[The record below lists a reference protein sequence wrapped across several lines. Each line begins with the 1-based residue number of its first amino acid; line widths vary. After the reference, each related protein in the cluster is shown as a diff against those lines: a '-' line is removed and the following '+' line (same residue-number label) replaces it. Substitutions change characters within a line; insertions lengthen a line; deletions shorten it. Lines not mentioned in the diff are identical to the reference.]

1 MRSLF
6 NYIIKPKGKR
16 YNNTKD
22 IDGKELIINSDN
34 YQFKHV
40 NKEAVIVALPMS
52 IKTNLKVGDTIIVH
66 HNVFRRWKDI
76 RGIEQNS
83 KGYFEEDKYF
93 VQLDQIYLYKQN
105 NQWKSINDYCFIKPI
120 HAIDDFSIE
129 KEEPLIGILK
139 YAGDDLH
146 ALGLNENDLVGF
158 IPNSEYEFVID
169 GERLYRVLSNHISIK
184 YEYKENEEEYNP
196 SWASSS

>member
-1 MRSLF
+1 MKSLF

-40 NKEAVIVALPMS
+40 NKEAVVVALPLS

-76 RGIEQNS
+76 RGVEKNS
-83 KGYFEEDKYF
+83 KSYYKDDMWF
-93 VQLDQIYLYKQN
+93 VMHDQIFAYKRN
-105 NQWKSINDYCFIKPI
+105 NIWKPLEGYCFVKPIKPY
-120 HAIDDFSIE
+120 DKLNVN
-129 KEEPLIGILK
+129 KEEALMGIVK
-139 YAGDDLH
+139 HSDGTVAKGS
-146 ALGLNENDLVGF
+146 LVGF
-158 IPNSEYEFVID
+158 KPNSECEVIINN
-169 GERLYRVLSNHISIK
+169 ERLYRVLSKFITIQ
-184 YEYKENEEEYNP
+184 YEYQGKEEEYNP
-196 SWASSS
+196 SWL

>member
-1 MRSLF
+1 VRSLF

-34 YQFKHV
+34 YQFKYV

-76 RGIEQNS
+76 RGVEKNS
-83 KGYFEEDKYF
+83 KSYYKDDMWF
-93 VQLDQIYLYKQN
+93 VLHDQIFAYKRN
-105 NQWKSINDYCFIKPI
+105 NIWKPLNVYCFVKPIKPY
-120 HAIDDFSIE
+120 DNLNVN
-129 KEEPLIGILK
+129 KEEALMGIIK
-139 YAGDDLH
+139 HSDGTVAK
-146 ALGLNENDLVGF
+146 NSLVGF
-158 IPNSEYEFVID
+158 KPNSECEVIINN
-169 GERLYRVLSNHISIK
+169 ERLYRVLSKFITIQ
-184 YEYKENEEEYNP
+184 YEYQGQEEEYNP
-196 SWASSS
+196 SWL

>member
-34 YQFKHV
+34 YQFKYV

-76 RGIEQNS
+76 RGVEKNS
-83 KGYFEEDKYF
+83 KSYYKDDMWF
-93 VQLDQIYLYKQN
+93 VLHDQIFAYKRN
-105 NQWKSINDYCFIKPI
+105 NIWKPLDGYCFVKPIKPY
-120 HAIDDFSIE
+120 DNLNVN
-129 KEEPLIGILK
+129 KEEALMGIIK
-139 YAGDDLH
+139 HSDGTVAK
-146 ALGLNENDLVGF
+146 NSLVGF
-158 IPNSEYEFVID
+158 KPNSECEVIINN
-169 GERLYRVLSNHISIK
+169 ERLYRVLSKFITIQ
-184 YEYKENEEEYNP
+184 YEYQGQEEEYNP
-196 SWASSS
+196 SWL

>member
-34 YQFKHV
+34 YQFRHV

-76 RGIEQNS
+76 RGVEKNS
-83 KGYFEEDKYF
+83 KSYYKNDMWF
-93 VQLDQIYLYKQN
+93 VMHDQIFAYKRN
-105 NQWKSINDYCFIKPI
+105 NIWKPLEGYCFVKPIKPYNKLNVN
-120 HAIDDFSIE
+120 
-129 KEEPLIGILK
+129 KEE
-139 YAGDDLH
+139 
-146 ALGLNENDLVGF
+146 ALMGVVKHSDGTVAKDSLVGF
-158 IPNSEYEFVID
+158 KPNSECEVIINN
-169 GERLYRVLSNHISIK
+169 ERLYRVLSKFITIQ
-184 YEYKENEEEYNP
+184 YEYQGQEEEYNP
-196 SWASSS
+196 SWL